1 MARANEDV
9 AALLREY
16 SDLLLITGGDAF
28 RARIYERA
36 ARAVAGHSADV
47 GELDAAALRQI
58 PGVGKSIAEKIAEYR
73 ETGTIG
79 AVEELRADIP
89 AGVRELT
96 RIPALGPKRA
106 MQLYRDLQISSVDEL
121 TAAIKDGRLRDLK

>member
-36 ARAVAGHSADV
+36 ARA
-47 GELDAAALRQI
+47 E
-58 PGVGKSIAEKIAEYR
+58 
-73 ETGTIG
+73 
-79 AVEELRADIP
+79 
-89 AGVRELT
+89 
-96 RIPALGPKRA
+96 
-106 MQLYRDLQISSVDEL
+106 
-121 TAAIKDGRLRDLK
+121 